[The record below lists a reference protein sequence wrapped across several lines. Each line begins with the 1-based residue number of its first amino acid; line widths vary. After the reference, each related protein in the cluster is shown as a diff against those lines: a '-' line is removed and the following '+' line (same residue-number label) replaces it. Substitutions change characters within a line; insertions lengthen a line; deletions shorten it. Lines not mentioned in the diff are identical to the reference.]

1 MIAQFKQITNLT
13 QQFFSGD
20 SRAVLVVGPAGRP
33 DHEHSTAIT
42 TIRR

>member
-1 MIAQFKQITNLT
+1 MLRKCLLEHIIEGKTEKKT
-13 QQFFSGD
+13 
-20 SRAVLVVGPAGRP
+20 AVFVVGPAGWP